1 MAQRWRDLSTETGKT
16 NFFATIVSRLLSS
29 EYIKIIHL
37 SCGER
42 NEEMI
47 DRRSHT
53 QHDQLPDGL
62 IVQLAA
68 HCTVIA
74 EVMGSN
80 PVQV

>member
-16 NFFATIVSRLLSS
+16 YFFATIVSRLLSS
-29 EYIKIIHL
+29 EYIHL

-42 NEEMI
+42 NEDMI
-47 DRRSHT
+47 DRHT

-62 IVQLAA
+62 IVQLEE
-68 HCTVIA
+68 HCTGIA
-74 EVMGSN
+74 EVMGLN